1 MTKDLVKVFITVKTY
16 PTLSRRYDELVC
28 TAGITDKGKW
38 IRIYPVPFRKL
49 NWGKQYKKYQWV
61 ELNVI
66 KNKSDFRPESH
77 KPINKGESIQL
88 GIHVKKWEDRRKI
101 IFKEKTSYTNMQKLI
116 KLSKNKQ
123 KPVSLATFR
132 PTEILD
138 FKYEETERSWDAQK
152 LEEIKEN
159 SRQLSLF
166 DSDKPHEFF
175 NVAEKIPYKFS
186 YIFKDDEGRKS
197 KLMIED
203 WEIGMLYR
211 NCLKRDKD
219 EKKAVQKVRQKYFD
233 EFKKKDLYL
242 FLGTTQANHYRAKN
256 PFIIIG
262 IFAPPIIDQKSL
274 FLV

>member
-1 MTKDLVKVFITVKTY
+1 MTQNLVKVFITVKTY
-16 PTLSRRYDELVC
+16 PTLSRKYDELVC

-49 NWGKQYKKYQWV
+49 SWGKQYKKYQWI

-66 KNKSDFRPESH
+66 KNTSDFRSESY

-88 GIHVKKWEDRRKI
+88 GDHVKKWEDRRTI
-101 IFKEKTSYTNMQKLI
+101 IFKAEAPYKNMEQLI

-123 KPVSLATFR
+123 KPISLATFK

-138 FKYEETERSWDAQK
+138 FKYEQTERDWNPQK
-152 LEEIKEN
+152 IEIIRDN
-159 SRQLSLF
+159 ARQLNLF
-166 DSDKPHEFF
+166 NSDKPHEFF

-186 YIFKDDEGRKS
+186 YVFKDDTGKQS

-219 EKKAVQKVRQKYFD
+219 ETKAVQKVKQKYFD
-233 EFKKKDLYL
+233 EFKKKDLHL
-242 FLGTTQANHYRAKN
+242 FLGTTKANHYRGRN

-262 IFAPPIIDQKSL
+262 VFAPPIVDQESL
-274 FLV
+274 F